1 MTKQERFDLIRP
13 QLSAFI
19 KSDDSRDEK
28 LKKIAQLLHDTFDHY
43 DWVGFYIVDPNAERE
58 LYLGPYVGAET
69 DHTRIKFGVGICGQS
84 ADTKKTFVIDDVT
97 KEDNYLACSLTVKS
111 EIVVP
116 IMVGESYVAQIDID
130 SHVLAAMDVVDKTE
144 LEHLCN
150 ELSTLWM

>member
-1 MTKQERFDLIRP
+1 MNKQALFN
-13 QLSAFI
+13 QI
-19 KSDDSRDEK
+19 KPLFSEIIQSENTRDEK
-28 LKKIAQLLHDTFDHY
+28 LKSIAELLSNTFEHY
-43 DWVGFYIVDPNAERE
+43 DWVGFYITDPNADRE

-116 IMVGESYVAQIDID
+116 IMVGDVYVAQIDID
-130 SHVLAAMDVVDKTE
+130 SHQLAAMDSVDKTE
-144 LEHLCN
+144 LEALCN
-150 ELSTLWM
+150 DLSTLWN